1 MSTRS
6 LLEQFAEKHEWDTN
20 DMLDILCDYID
31 NQQNEDSFED
41 HLLHQEDEEGQQEE
55 DEPTSGE
62 EADAQ

>member
-41 HLLHQEDEEGQQEE
+41 HLLHREDEEEQQEE
-55 DEPTSGE
+55 E
-62 EADAQ
+62 EEERR